1 MKQYN
6 TFIFESHSF
15 YPTEGVIELKYSLDD
30 DIEFTETLTL
40 PRNGILSLDST
51 QNDIQEALFMLH
63 LMGGVSYYKT
73 CCPKNIEIR
82 SGTLTK
88 EQAEFW
94 NVVYTKGLGEF
105 FYKNDIDFRGL
116 VNFPTNAEAPSAF
129 PTPKENITKRT
140 LVPIGG
146 GKDTIVTI
154 EKLRKEGNDISLFR
168 MGNHPII
175 EEIAKIADLPL
186 LRIKRQLPQSLFE
199 LNEQG
204 ALNGHIPIT
213 GYLSAL
219 TVVTSLVYGFDS
231 IAMSNEKSANE
242 GNVEYLGEQI
252 NHQWSKSEEFETMFK
267 EYVQKYVTSNV
278 DYSSHLRNM
287 TELEI
292 AEEFCKHPEYFLSTT
307 SCNANWRIVKEKPDN
322 RWCGTC
328 PKCAFVFCILAAHL
342 PVEQL
347 TEIFDGNLYDNESLI
362 PLYKQLLGK
371 EGFKPFECVGTP
383 EETKEAFELAHK
395 RGDMD
400 DTPIMQ
406 MYLS

>member
-6 TFIFESHSF
+6 TFIFESYSF
-15 YPTEGVIELKYSLDD
+15 YPTEGIIELKYSLDD
-30 DIEFTETLTL
+30 EVEFKEILTL
-40 PRNGILSLDST
+40 PKAFNST
-51 QNDIQEALFMLH
+51 QDNIQEALFMLH
-63 LMGGVSYYKT
+63 LMGGTSYYKT
-73 CCPKNIEIR
+73 CCPKNIEVR

-94 NVVYTKGLGEF
+94 NTVYTKGLGEF
-105 FYKNDIDFRGL
+105 FYRNEIDFHGL
-116 VNFPTNAEAPSAF
+116 IDFPTN
-129 PTPKENITKRT
+129 ENSETCNVQRANVQTCKRT
-140 LVPIGG
+140 LVPVGG
-146 GKDTIVTI
+146 GKDSIVTI
-154 EKLRKEGNDISLFR
+154 ESLRKKGTDITLFR
-168 MGNHPII
+168 MGGHPII

-186 LRIKRQLPQSLFE
+186 LTVKRQLPQNLFE

-219 TVVTSLVYGFDS
+219 TVVTSLLYGFDS

-267 EYVQKYVTSNV
+267 KYVRKYVTPNV
-278 DYSSHLRNM
+278 DFGSHLRNM

-292 AEEFCKHPEYFLSTT
+292 AKEFSKHPEYFLATT
-307 SCNANWRIVKEKPDN
+307 SCNANWRIIKEKPAN

-328 PKCAFVFCILAAHL
+328 PKCAFVFSILAAYL
-342 PVEQL
+342 PSEQL
-347 TEIFDGNLYDNESLI
+347 TKIFDGNLYENESLI
-362 PLYKQLLGK
+362 PLYRQLLGK

-383 EETKEAFELAHK
+383 EETKEAFNLAHK

-400 DTPIMQ
+400 DTPVMQ